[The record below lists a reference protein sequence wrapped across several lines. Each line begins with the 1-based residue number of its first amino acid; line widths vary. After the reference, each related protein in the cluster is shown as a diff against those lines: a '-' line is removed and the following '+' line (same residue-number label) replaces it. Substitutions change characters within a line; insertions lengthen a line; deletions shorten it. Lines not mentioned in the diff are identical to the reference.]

1 MSGLLFFRSTF
12 FGLFLRNG
20 RENDEEVYL
29 NSPAPTPPLPALM
42 YTPTD
47 LEFGGD
53 VDIGQKGGSRKS
65 RSSGRS
71 GSQKRGSSGNKP
83 SSNGRSGS
91 QKRGRSGN
99 KPKRRS
105 SSSRRQKHQRKRQ
118 KHQSNGF
125 LDFFRAIWYTIKLII
140 WDIPCCFVSCGREAV
155 DCFRSCR
162 GGDSSD
168 EEESEEES
176 DKGSAPPTATTT
188 IKKIKTI
195 IANQS

>member
-65 RSSGRS
+65 RS
-71 GSQKRGSSGNKP
+71 
-83 SSNGRSGS
+83 NGRSGS

-105 SSSRRQKHQRKRQ
+105 SSSRRQKHQRK
-118 KHQSNGF
+118 
-125 LDFFRAIWYTIKLII
+125 T
-140 WDIPCCFVSCGREAV
+140 
-155 DCFRSCR
+155 
-162 GGDSSD
+162 
-168 EEESEEES
+168 
-176 DKGSAPPTATTT
+176 PPRF
-188 IKKIKTI
+188 
-195 IANQS
+195 

>member
-1 MSGLLFFRSTF
+1 MVLSNNNDNLPLLAIGPGYKAASEI
-12 FGLFLRNG
+12 

-42 YTPTD
+42 YTPVD

-53 VDIGQKGGSRKS
+53 VDIGRKGG
-65 RSSGRS
+65 
-71 GSQKRGSSGNKP
+71 
-83 SSNGRSGS
+83 
-91 QKRGRSGN
+91 SGN

-105 SSSRRQKHQRKRQ
+105 SSSRRQKRQRKRQ
-118 KHQSNGF
+118 KRQSNGF

-176 DKGSAPPTATTT
+176 DEGSAPPTATTT
-188 IKKIKTI
+188 IKTIKTT

>member
-1 MSGLLFFRSTF
+1 MVLSNNNDNLPLLAIGPGYKAASEI
-12 FGLFLRNG
+12 

-42 YTPTD
+42 YTPPD

-53 VDIGQKGGSRKS
+53 VDIGQKGGS

-83 SSNGRSGS
+83 
-91 QKRGRSGN
+91 
-99 KPKRRS
+99 KRRS
-105 SSSRRQKHQRKRQ
+105 SSSRRQKRQRKRQ
-118 KHQSNGF
+118 KRQSNGF

-176 DKGSAPPTATTT
+176 DEGSAPPTATTT
-188 IKKIKTI
+188 IKTIKTT